1 MMKIVKRARKRVFIV
16 GAVKWVVVIL
26 FAHGMLVEAQAQDK
40 EATKVLEDGKE
51 EAEKNWPKKI
61 IAEKGEIIVYQ
72 PQVESFDGNSL
83 STRSAV
89 SVEMNEV
96 KEGEKKGP
104 VFGVIWMAAKVETD
118 REERMVH
125 IRSLSIPRVRFAGS
139 TPEQEAK
146 IAAIIEAEV
155 PKWNHEISLDRLLA
169 SLALVEDEKKEAANL
184 EMAPPKI
191 IYSKIPA
198 VLVTID
204 GEPQLNIMEGST
216 DLMRVINTP
225 FLIVFD
231 VTLKKYFLYA
241 GKDAW
246 YSAAS
251 IEAEWSI
258 EGGVPKKVADLAPD
272 ESDMELSESDESDME
287 LSESDEGEK
296 GKIPKLY
303 LVTEPTEL
311 IYTDG
316 EPAFTPISGTGIMF
330 VSNSDSSLFMDMS
343 KRTYYVL
350 LSGRWFNS
358 KNLNGPWQYVAS
370 DKLPADFKRIPE
382 DSDVGD
388 VRSFVYGTEEAAEA
402 VLDAQIP
409 QTAKVNRGEVKVEV
423 VYDGDPEFEAIS
435 GTELQYAVNT
445 GSQVLKE
452 GGQYYVCDAGVWYVS
467 ATPIGP
473 WQVADVRPEGVD
485 DIPPESPLYNVKY
498 VYIYDS
504 TPDYVYVGYTPGYSG
519 CYVYGGVLV
528 YGTGYR
534 YRPWWRRGI
543 YYGRPVT
550 YGYAV
555 RWNRWSSGWSYGVV
569 YSNGRFT
576 FGMGYGRW
584 GRWHGGVWG
593 AGFYNGYWRGHSR
606 GFYSGLHR
614 GYYQGYRAA
623 QLDRLAVAR
632 PGQPRRYPGADLY
645 RNYQRPGVAPY
656 RKSVRPVAKP
666 GQLPT

>member
-258 EGGVPKKVADLAPD
+258 EGGCRKRWPIWPRMNPTWSFLSRMKVRR
-272 ESDMELSESDESDME
+272 ERSLS
-287 LSESDEGEK
+287 
-296 GKIPKLY
+296 
-303 LVTEPTEL
+303 
-311 IYTDG
+311 YT
-316 EPAFTPISGTGIMF
+316 
-330 VSNSDSSLFMDMS
+330 
-343 KRTYYVL
+343 
-350 LSGRWFNS
+350 
-358 KNLNGPWQYVAS
+358 
-370 DKLPADFKRIPE
+370 
-382 DSDVGD
+382 
-388 VRSFVYGTEEAAEA
+388 
-402 VLDAQIP
+402 
-409 QTAKVNRGEVKVEV
+409 
-423 VYDGDPEFEAIS
+423 
-435 GTELQYAVNT
+435 
-445 GSQVLKE
+445 
-452 GGQYYVCDAGVWYVS
+452 
-467 ATPIGP
+467 
-473 WQVADVRPEGVD
+473 
-485 DIPPESPLYNVKY
+485 
-498 VYIYDS
+498 
-504 TPDYVYVGYTPGYSG
+504 
-519 CYVYGGVLV
+519 
-528 YGTGYR
+528 
-534 YRPWWRRGI
+534 
-543 YYGRPVT
+543 
-550 YGYAV
+550 
-555 RWNRWSSGWSYGVV
+555 
-569 YSNGRFT
+569 
-576 FGMGYGRW
+576 
-584 GRWHGGVWG
+584 
-593 AGFYNGYWRGHSR
+593 
-606 GFYSGLHR
+606 
-614 GYYQGYRAA
+614 
-623 QLDRLAVAR
+623 
-632 PGQPRRYPGADLY
+632 
-645 RNYQRPGVAPY
+645 
-656 RKSVRPVAKP
+656 
-666 GQLPT
+666 